1 MLSKKNH
8 IINYFKEVKY
18 ISDQIGISKIEKLV
32 KELVK
37 IRKKKGRLFF
47 LGIGGGA
54 ANSSHAVNDFRKIC
68 QIESYAPTDN
78 VSELTARI
86 NDEGWETSL
95 AEWLNISRLRSNDG
109 IFIMSVGGGNIKKKV
124 SINLVKAIDFAKKK
138 KAKVFGIVGR
148 DGGFTKKRG
157 DVVIVIPT
165 VNQKMV
171 TAHSEAFQAVI
182 WHCLVSHPL
191 LQIKKTKW

>member
-54 ANSSHAVNDFRKIC
+54 ANSSHAVNDFRKI
-68 QIESYAPTDN
+68 
-78 VSELTARI
+78 
-86 NDEGWETSL
+86 
-95 AEWLNISRLRSNDG
+95 
-109 IFIMSVGGGNIKKKV
+109 
-124 SINLVKAIDFAKKK
+124 
-138 KAKVFGIVGR
+138 
-148 DGGFTKKRG
+148 
-157 DVVIVIPT
+157 
-165 VNQKMV
+165 
-171 TAHSEAFQAVI
+171 
-182 WHCLVSHPL
+182 
-191 LQIKKTKW
+191 

>member
-47 LGIGGGA
+47 LGIGGSA

-109 IFIMSVGGGNIKKKV
+109 IFIMSVGGGSIKKR
-124 SINLVKAIDFAKKK
+124 LVLI
-138 KAKVFGIVGR
+138 
-148 DGGFTKKRG
+148 
-157 DVVIVIPT
+157 
-165 VNQKMV
+165 
-171 TAHSEAFQAVI
+171 
-182 WHCLVSHPL
+182 L
-191 LQIKKTKW
+191 

>member
-37 IRKKKGRLFF
+37 IRKKKG
-47 LGIGGGA
+47 
-54 ANSSHAVNDFRKIC
+54 
-68 QIESYAPTDN
+68 
-78 VSELTARI
+78 
-86 NDEGWETSL
+86 
-95 AEWLNISRLRSNDG
+95 
-109 IFIMSVGGGNIKKKV
+109 
-124 SINLVKAIDFAKKK
+124 
-138 KAKVFGIVGR
+138 
-148 DGGFTKKRG
+148 

-191 LQIKKTKW
+191 LQIKKMKW

>member
-95 AEWLNISRLRSNDG
+95 AEWLN
-109 IFIMSVGGGNIKKKV
+109 
-124 SINLVKAIDFAKKK
+124 
-138 KAKVFGIVGR
+138 
-148 DGGFTKKRG
+148 
-157 DVVIVIPT
+157 
-165 VNQKMV
+165 
-171 TAHSEAFQAVI
+171 
-182 WHCLVSHPL
+182 
-191 LQIKKTKW
+191 

>member
-18 ISDQIGISKIEKLV
+18 ISDQIDISKIEKLV

-37 IRKKKGRLFF
+37 IRKKKGRLF
-47 LGIGGGA
+47 LLEVGGSA

-86 NDEGWETSL
+86 NDEGW
-95 AEWLNISRLRSNDG
+95 
-109 IFIMSVGGGNIKKKV
+109 K
-124 SINLVKAIDFAKKK
+124 
-138 KAKVFGIVGR
+138 
-148 DGGFTKKRG
+148 
-157 DVVIVIPT
+157 
-165 VNQKMV
+165 
-171 TAHSEAFQAVI
+171 
-182 WHCLVSHPL
+182 L
-191 LQIKKTKW
+191 L